1 MSEARWFL
9 AHTKQDNDSDIDS
22 WCQHL
27 TDLLA
32 TEGWTTIVT
41 PGRDDYSARAR
52 AMGGWNQWQTDV
64 PQAETFMGEPM
75 FHGIIVPADALDDA
89 PTTGRATAKMIAGFL
104 ARGKHVLSWCA
115 TYDEFRH
122 VVAIDE
128 VPDAPWQA
136 WATLIFP
143 EEETT
148 KLLCLDATV

>member
-75 FHGIIVPADALDDA
+75 FHGIIVPADARGSSREVNTYSLGA
-89 PTTGRATAKMIAGFL
+89 PPTMSSGT
-104 ARGKHVLSWCA
+104 
-115 TYDEFRH
+115 
-122 VVAIDE
+122 
-128 VPDAPWQA
+128 
-136 WATLIFP
+136 
-143 EEETT
+143 
-148 KLLCLDATV
+148 